1 MRDKLIFE
9 KINQAVMILDE
20 IDEMIDTQSSEIQK
34 VDWELSDWLH
44 YIENNDI
51 EEKIAFKIIQRIKEL
66 RLIRRSLSNESSIED
81 TYKNNSSKMMGN
93 NTRQFLI
100 QEIHKTINHLNC
112 DYKNRI
118 LTDEDVKKVIEI
130 TKRKVGRPRKKK
142 EDDVTNE

>member
-51 EEKIAFKIIQRIKEL
+51 EEKVAFKIIQKIKEL

-81 TYKNNSSKMMGN
+81 TYKNNSNKMMGN
-93 NTRQFLI
+93 NTRQFLMQGI
-100 QEIHKTINHLNC
+100 YKTINHLNC

-118 LTDEDVKKVIEI
+118 LTDEDIKKVIEL